1 MKRIKYIHCFGTS
14 HTAGGGFEFGSNNP
28 ERNLLL
34 NKYYSIPNE
43 ELSQYNFSYPGQLQK
58 FIGKDVKV
66 LNHAKQ
72 GYGDDRIQRILYSIV
87 QEIDFN
93 KDEHIFIIEFS
104 GSGRQEIFVNELN
117 KYLTINYE
125 PEHFDSDTDINSIKT
140 KLAGMAFSYF
150 YDTMTEYEYINEH
163 QPFFEKFVSEHINY
177 KNEMFRISMLND
189 MLLAFLQKNNLNVFY
204 TNKPFLMKTEISRD
218 EYTKKGIMEFGD
230 DIFFK
235 KSNNIL
241 EFAGKNKMF
250 ITHETEGL
258 YEDLHNSFK
267 CNKLVAHIIYN
278 KLVETNYLNL
288 PAKPIDWEWYK
299 NVNFVKEKLI

>member
-1 MKRIKYIHCFGTS
+1 MKGIKYIHCFGTS

-28 ERNLLL
+28 ERNFLL

-58 FIGKDVKV
+58 FIGNDIKV

-72 GYGDDRIQRILYSIV
+72 GYGDDRIQRILYGIV
-87 QEIDFN
+87 QELDFN

-104 GSGRQEIFVNELN
+104 GSGRQEIFVNEMG

-150 YDTMTEYEYINEH
+150 YDNMDEYNYINEH
-163 QPFFEKFVSEHINY
+163 TSFFEKFVSEHINY
-177 KNEMFRISMLND
+177 KNEMFRISMMND
-189 MLLAFLQKNNLNVFY
+189 MLLAFLQKHNLNFFY
-204 TNKPFLMKTEISRD
+204 TNKPFLMKTEITRD
-218 EYTKKGIMEFGD
+218 EYGKNGIIEFGD
-230 DIFFK
+230 DVFFK
-235 KSNNIL
+235 KSNSIL

-278 KLVETNYLNL
+278 KLVETTYLDL
-288 PAKPIDWEWYK
+288 PIKPIDWQWYK
-299 NVNFVKEKLI
+299 TINFVKEKLI